1 MTGHLPEVT
10 LFEAAM
16 EGESSPSLDPEVAV
30 HLTACG
36 RCQRR
41 LQAVR
46 EDMATIG
53 SLAASAAPPPALR
66 ESLLAS
72 IGQGPTNPRPFAG
85 LAGRFSRLFELDT
98 EATRKVLSDAAGD
111 TAWTWTGPVSFFH
124 FTPGPSLVATAEGG
138 IIRLL
143 PGAVFPGHRHRGD
156 EYGFILGG
164 ALREDQSGRE
174 AFPGDIV
181 FMPMD
186 SVHTV
191 TCISRE
197 PCTFAVLLNGGFP
210 IFQ

>member
-1 MTGHLPEVT
+1 MIGHLPEVT

-16 EGESSPSLDPEVAV
+16 EGEASASLAPEVAV
-30 HLTACG
+30 HLTTCG

-41 LQAVR
+41 LQSVR
-46 EDMATIG
+46 EDLATVG
-53 SLAASAAPPPALR
+53 SHAAAATPPPALR
-66 ESLLAS
+66 AS
-72 IGQGPTNPRPFAG
+72 ILAAVGASAEPFPG
-85 LAGRFSRLFELDT
+85 LARRFGQLFELDAQ
-98 EATRKVLSDAAGD
+98 ATRQVLLDAKGD

-124 FTPGPSLVATAEGG
+124 FTPGPSLVSTAEGG
-138 IIRLL
+138 IIRLA

-156 EYGFILGG
+156 EYGFILSGS
-164 ALREDQSGRE
+164 LREDQSGRE

-181 FMPMD
+181 FMPEG

>member
-1 MTGHLPEVT
+1 MTGHLPEVS

-16 EGESSPSLDPEVAV
+16 EGEASPSLDPEVAV
-30 HLTACG
+30 HLTTCD

-41 LQAVR
+41 LQSVR
-46 EDMATIG
+46 EDLATVG
-53 SLAASAAPPPALR
+53 TRAGTTSPPPALR
-66 ESLLAS
+66 AS
-72 IGQGPTNPRPFAG
+72 ILAAVAPGESAEPFPG
-85 LAGRFSRLFELDT
+85 LARRVGKLFDLDA
-98 EATRKVLSDAAGD
+98 EATRKVLQDARGD

-124 FTPGPSLVATAEGG
+124 FTPGPSLAGSAEGG
-138 IIRLL
+138 IIRLA

-156 EYGFILGG
+156 EHGFILSG

-174 AFPGDIV
+174 AFPGDLV
-181 FMPMD
+181 FMPEG

-197 PCTFAVLLNGGFP
+197 PCTFAVLLHGGFP